1 MAEPTRRPKR
11 RVEGYT
17 ISAVSQRYGIHA
29 QTLRMYEREGLLK
42 PFRSVGNTRYYSD
55 LDLERLEMI
64 LTLTRDLGVNLA
76 GVEVILNL
84 REQYS
89 RMQEEMTQFLDA
101 VRVELGDRMRD
112 RGGANAAALVPR
124 TAQLVVTRAERQV
137 APGQAAPRGS
147 TRSRSSKSK
156 GGDPNP

>member
-1 MAEPTRRPKR
+1 MAEPTKRPKR

-17 ISAVSQRYGIHA
+17 ISAVADRYGIHA

-55 LDLERLEMI
+55 LDLDRLEMI

-84 REQYS
+84 REQYA

-101 VRVELGDRMRD
+101 VRIELGDRIRD
-112 RGGANAAALVPR
+112 RGPAQAALVPR
-124 TAQLVVTRAERQV
+124 TAQLVVSKASGVARSGQKTSRGTR
-137 APGQAAPRGS
+137 PPRPD
-147 TRSRSSKSK
+147 KSK
-156 GGDPNP
+156 GGDPNT